1 MKYQIVIQPTALKM
15 LSTILDMR
23 VRKKIAERI
32 DALAENPEGQGK
44 PLLGELS
51 GYRSVR
57 AVGQRYRIVYQVV
70 RNKILVMVV
79 ALGIRREGAREDV
92 YELAKKLLR
101 FRLIG

>member
-1 MKYQIVIQPTALKM
+1 MKYQIVIQPTALKI

-57 AVGQRYRIVYQVV
+57 AVGERYRIVYQFV
-70 RNKILVMVV
+70 RSKILVMVV
-79 ALGIRREGAREDV
+79 ALGIRREGDREDV